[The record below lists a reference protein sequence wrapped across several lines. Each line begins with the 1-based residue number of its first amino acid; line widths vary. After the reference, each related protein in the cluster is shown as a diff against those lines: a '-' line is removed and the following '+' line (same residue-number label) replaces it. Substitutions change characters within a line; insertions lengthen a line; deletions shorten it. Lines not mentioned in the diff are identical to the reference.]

1 VLCLHRRAV
10 ASDGALFCAA
20 RAAQLPGDV
29 PDASLAVV
37 GIVRDL
43 LVHEGLV
50 RILTASPGFEFAS
63 LRPDEPQLLRA
74 IADADPDI
82 VIMDAGSSPAAKV
95 RSLELAVELGRV
107 SPSIGVIA
115 LSIEPELDVAR
126 ALLAHG
132 AARRGYLLYDRQLGR
147 ERLFDA
153 IRDVAAGGSAIDA
166 RVVAALV
173 RQRQVEKSSPISSL
187 TARQTEVLAEVARGK
202 SNRAIAQTLRI
213 TKRSV
218 EHHIAEIFSR
228 LDLAD
233 GDEVSRRVAATLLHL
248 RATSATDRAAALQ
261 ENALD
266 LQAEAPHTSSSS
278 ASSSS

>member
-20 RAAQLPGDV
+20 RTAQLPADAL
-29 PDASLAVV
+29 DASLAVV
-37 GIVRDL
+37 GVVQDL

-115 LSIEPELDVAR
+115 LSIEPELEVAR

-233 GDEVSRRVAATLLHL
+233 RDEVSRRVAATLLHL